1 MLHLCDKENYASFMV
16 LEEISLGL
24 GIGLQTLFGLAQS
37 YIQYVHFRAY
47 NYVCKDFLNLRF
59 SMNNVLFYS
68 DACVEIRHI
77 QYVNCI

>member
-37 YIQYVHFRAY
+37 YICPFQG
-47 NYVCKDFLNLRF
+47 L
-59 SMNNVLFYS
+59 
-68 DACVEIRHI
+68 
-77 QYVNCI
+77 